1 MVKGGISRYGWLI
14 LLLLLVGLASTGA
27 RLYVDWL
34 WFDSLGF
41 GSVFGTALVS
51 KILVTTVAF
60 LFAFAIIYVN
70 LAVARRNVLRDQPP
84 PVNDEGRSI
93 IYLNPETPWQRWLG
107 ARVSGWILLA
117 ISLFLAFILASIV
130 GGKWAVVL
138 QYLNSVPFGKT
149 DPVFNKDIGFYVFSL
164 KFYRLLYGY
173 LMGTLIIATICTAL
187 LYLMTVTFEVFFAD
201 WREFSYSKKHLA
213 VLVAAILFLKAW
225 GYKLAGYA
233 LLYSPS
239 GVVYGAGYADIHA
252 RLLGYKVLLVIALL
266 VGLVIAMNVFL
277 QKMSWIVAGLAVW
290 VVSSVTL
297 LGIYPWLVQKFA
309 VEPNEFAREQQY
321 IEHNIKMTREAY
333 GLDRV
338 ESKTF
343 NVQYNLGWD
352 DIKNNEDT
360 VRNIRLWDWQPLK
373 KTYKEIQEI
382 RLYYQFNDIDVD
394 RYVID
399 GKYRQVML
407 AGRELAQDKLP
418 EQARTWINQHLKYT
432 HGYGVAMSPVNEVAQ
447 EGLPRLF
454 IRDIPPR
461 FLTDL
466 KIERPEIY
474 FGEST
479 DQYVF
484 VRTKTQ
490 EFDYPSGDKNVWTT
504 YQATSGV
511 KINSF
516 GRRLILAW
524 VFHDYKILL
533 SNDIT
538 SDSYVLFYRNI
549 DERMRKIAPFLRF
562 DRDPYLVIDSGQL
575 YWIRDAY
582 TLTDM
587 YPYSAPFEN
596 SGANYIRNSVKV
608 VVNAYTGETK
618 FYLADSRDPVVRSY
632 ARIFP
637 RLFTPMEKMP
647 KGLRQ
652 HVRYPEDLFSV
663 QAQML
668 AVYHMQD
675 PRVFYNKEDK
685 WNIPRE
691 IFEDQPRDM
700 EPYYI
705 IMRLPGEPEPEYI
718 LMMPFTPA
726 KKQNMVAWLC
736 ARSDGEDYG
745 RLLLFDFSKQE
756 LVFGPMQVESRINQD
771 SRISQQ
777 LTLWDQR
784 GSRAYR
790 GNLMVI
796 PINHSI
802 LYIEPLYL
810 QAKQSQI
817 PELRAVIAVYGDR
830 VVMAESLDE
839 AMVQLF
845 GENQTAQETRPD
857 LTPVAPGEVT
867 LEELVKQAQDYY
879 DQAQEN
885 LRQGNWA
892 GYGENIEKLKTVLDS
907 MEKKVAP

>member
-51 KILVTTVAF
+51 KILVTTAAF

-343 NVQYNLGWD
+343 NVQYNLGWM
-352 DIKNNEDT
+352 I
-360 VRNIRLWDWQPLK
+360 L
-373 KTYKEIQEI
+373 
-382 RLYYQFNDIDVD
+382 
-394 RYVID
+394 
-399 GKYRQVML
+399 
-407 AGRELAQDKLP
+407 
-418 EQARTWINQHLKYT
+418 RTT
-432 HGYGVAMSPVNEVAQ
+432 
-447 EGLPRLF
+447 
-454 IRDIPPR
+454 
-461 FLTDL
+461 
-466 KIERPEIY
+466 KI
-474 FGEST
+474 
-479 DQYVF
+479 
-484 VRTKTQ
+484 
-490 EFDYPSGDKNVWTT
+490 PSGIF
-504 YQATSGV
+504 ACG
-511 KINSF
+511 
-516 GRRLILAW
+516 
-524 VFHDYKILL
+524 
-533 SNDIT
+533 
-538 SDSYVLFYRNI
+538 
-549 DERMRKIAPFLRF
+549 
-562 DRDPYLVIDSGQL
+562 
-575 YWIRDAY
+575 
-582 TLTDM
+582 
-587 YPYSAPFEN
+587 
-596 SGANYIRNSVKV
+596 
-608 VVNAYTGETK
+608 TG
-618 FYLADSRDPVVRSY
+618 SP
-632 ARIFP
+632 
-637 RLFTPMEKMP
+637 
-647 KGLRQ
+647 
-652 HVRYPEDLFSV
+652 
-663 QAQML
+663 
-668 AVYHMQD
+668 
-675 PRVFYNKEDK
+675 
-685 WNIPRE
+685 
-691 IFEDQPRDM
+691 
-700 EPYYI
+700 
-705 IMRLPGEPEPEYI
+705 
-718 LMMPFTPA
+718 
-726 KKQNMVAWLC
+726 
-736 ARSDGEDYG
+736 
-745 RLLLFDFSKQE
+745 
-756 LVFGPMQVESRINQD
+756 
-771 SRISQQ
+771 
-777 LTLWDQR
+777 
-784 GSRAYR
+784 
-790 GNLMVI
+790 
-796 PINHSI
+796 
-802 LYIEPLYL
+802 
-810 QAKQSQI
+810 
-817 PELRAVIAVYGDR
+817 
-830 VVMAESLDE
+830 
-839 AMVQLF
+839 
-845 GENQTAQETRPD
+845 
-857 LTPVAPGEVT
+857 
-867 LEELVKQAQDYY
+867 
-879 DQAQEN
+879 
-885 LRQGNWA
+885 
-892 GYGENIEKLKTVLDS
+892 
-907 MEKKVAP
+907 